1 MTATLTTL
9 VSFNDVAEADGASPE
24 GDLIADSNG
33 DLFGTTSGGV
43 ADADGTVFEIVK
55 TARGYASTP
64 TTLVRFNFGEGST
77 PVGGLLADAKGD
89 LFGTTELGG
98 ANRSGTVFEIA
109 KTAGGYASTP
119 TMLINFGAPFNGV
132 VGSIPGGA

>member
-1 MTATLTTL
+1 MSISVSSRSVLARRGSRDTATLVECMTKVSTPRTRSHRASQNPSRPDSKARTVRVIALPAFVARSGRTMSATLTTL
-9 VSFNDVAEADGASPE
+9 VSFNDVAEADGADPE

-64 TTLVRFNFGEGST
+64 TT
-77 PVGGLLADAKGD
+77 
-89 LFGTTELGG
+89 
-98 ANRSGTVFEIA
+98 
-109 KTAGGYASTP
+109 
-119 TMLINFGAPFNGV
+119 
-132 VGSIPGGA
+132 